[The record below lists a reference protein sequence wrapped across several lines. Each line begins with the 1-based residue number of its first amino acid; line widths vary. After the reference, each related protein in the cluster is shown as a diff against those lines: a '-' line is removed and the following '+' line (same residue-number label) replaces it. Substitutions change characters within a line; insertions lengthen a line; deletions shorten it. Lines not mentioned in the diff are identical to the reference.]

1 MTPEQ
6 GQARRLPE
14 ALSGR
19 TTLEWAS
26 RHLGLGGWAAPAQT
40 SHQKDI
46 NKPSIQLGAS
56 N

>member
-1 MTPEQ
+1 MTPAQ
-6 GQARRLPE
+6 GQGRKAPRGT
-14 ALSGR
+14 ALG
-19 TTLEWAS
+19 WVG
-26 RHLGLGGWAAPAQT
+26 RHLGLGGWAAGAQT